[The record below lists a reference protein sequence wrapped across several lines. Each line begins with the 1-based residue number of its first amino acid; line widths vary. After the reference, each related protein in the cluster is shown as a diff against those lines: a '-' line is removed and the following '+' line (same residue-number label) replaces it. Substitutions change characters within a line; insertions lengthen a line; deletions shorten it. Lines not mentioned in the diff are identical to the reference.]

1 MKRRN
6 TPVKAAILELLEE
19 SDIALSQ
26 DMIEQQL
33 KIAADKV
40 TIYRVLNRF
49 CEDGIT
55 HRAVSEEG
63 KNYYALC
70 RSCGHE
76 EHTHDHFHFR
86 CLLCDRVECLRE
98 TIVVKLPK
106 GYKGVNMNCWISGYC
121 KNCSHTHQHAVA

>member
-6 TPVKAAILELLEE
+6 TPVKAAVLALLEE
-19 SDIALSQ
+19 SDTALSQ

-33 KIAADKV
+33 TISADKV

-55 HRAVSEEG
+55 HRAISEEG
-63 KNYYALC
+63 KSYYALC
-70 RSCGHE
+70 RSCEHE
-76 EHTHDHFHFR
+76 HHTHDHFHFR
-86 CLLCDRVECLRE
+86 CLSCDRVECLRE
-98 TIVVKLPK
+98 TIAVKLPK

-121 KNCSHTHQHAVA
+121 RSCRHAVA